1 MALVTLLKGISWP
14 PSYPSKILTHYSN
27 HSNAVGD
34 NFVVNILTGLFY
46 SILFSVSFSLY
57 SIRGRFSLLGQK

>member
-1 MALVTLLKGISWP
+1 MSLVTLLKGISWP

-34 NFVVNILTGLFY
+34 HFVVNILTGLFY
-46 SILFSVSFSLY
+46 SILLKSFPSL
-57 SIRGRFSLLGQK
+57 SLFPSTL